1 VERERVLTFAG
12 WLMAQS
18 LCNRAPLQV
27 SLPPLLFR
35 WILTA
40 DDPELPSPTLPLL
53 EEFDPDAARYLRAVE
68 NMSQNEY
75 TALCE
80 IEELPATTSR
90 DEYVRAA
97 AARLMYGDGDESVTW
112 QLKAIAEGFQRAMPL
127 EAVRA
132 FGLSATQLAS
142 VICGEPGGA
151 AAGTDSYAIRTSFRL
166 ALSDGFKEV
175 PPLAAALTKLL
186 DGWPVAAKRKLVKFA
201 TGSERLPP
209 PGTEVLAVQLLDES
223 AMGGG
228 AATLGMLPQAHT
240 CDNLLELP
248 NYWEGVCESNG
259 LPTLVAEGLAFSDP
273 YRFAAL
279 TSELEKVLDG
289 RLHTAVHECE
299 AYSLDETRTGASAT
313 ARPRQRSCTTS
324 GGGASCTAAT
334 SSTSTANLNA
344 GARSR
349 ATAATGGAVGHM
361 SSSSMLSVGL
371 EEPSVKQPPARIAV
385 YETPPP
391 APPALAPAVTEELD
405 DEIDELDALLG
416 EVSPLSSPQ
425 QHTIEGNKH
434 AQQPRQLSR
443 AVFGLGLELS
453 TEPVAQASQLE
464 SVDDLITELEVGAVG
479 DDTPPREATSAGGA
493 RGGGRG
499 QAEATAAHMSTGCRV
514 HNRGGGADL
523 DYDLELELLD
533 FNL

>member
-1 VERERVLTFAG
+1 MHDIFA
-12 WLMAQS
+12 Q
-18 LCNRAPLQV
+18 
-27 SLPPLLFR
+27 
-35 WILTA
+35 
-40 DDPELPSPTLPLL
+40 
-53 EEFDPDAARYLRAVE
+53 
-68 NMSQNEY
+68 
-75 TALCE
+75 
-80 IEELPATTSR
+80 
-90 DEYVRAA
+90 
-97 AARLMYGDGDESVTW
+97 
-112 QLKAIAEGFQRAMPL
+112 
-127 EAVRA
+127 
-132 FGLSATQLAS
+132 
-142 VICGEPGGA
+142 
-151 AAGTDSYAIRTSFRL
+151 
-166 ALSDGFKEV
+166 
-175 PPLAAALTKLL
+175 
-186 DGWPVAAKRKLVKFA
+186 
-201 TGSERLPP
+201 
-209 PGTEVLAVQLLDES
+209 
-223 AMGGG
+223 
-228 AATLGMLPQAHT
+228 
-240 CDNLLELP
+240 
-248 NYWEGVCESNG
+248 
-259 LPTLVAEGLAFSDP
+259 
-273 YRFAAL
+273 
-279 TSELEKVLDG
+279 VLDG

-313 ARPRQRSCTTS
+313 ARPRQRGCTTS

-425 QHTIEGNKH
+425 QHSIEGNKH